1 LDNHSKW
8 KSDNETE
15 TFIFNLNKN
24 KKYTKIK
31 KGHSLFCDNSYGPYT
46 YGFGI
51 EGKIKSI
58 VHYGGIICN
67 YYENGD
73 EILPSEKKTKYYEI
87 IEVEV
92 FRIII
97 EN

>member
-1 LDNHSKW
+1 MFTGL
-8 KSDNETE
+8 
-15 TFIFNLNKN
+15 
-24 KKYTKIK
+24 
-31 KGHSLFCDNSYGPYT
+31 
-46 YGFGI
+46 I
-51 EGKIKSI
+51 EERGKIKSI